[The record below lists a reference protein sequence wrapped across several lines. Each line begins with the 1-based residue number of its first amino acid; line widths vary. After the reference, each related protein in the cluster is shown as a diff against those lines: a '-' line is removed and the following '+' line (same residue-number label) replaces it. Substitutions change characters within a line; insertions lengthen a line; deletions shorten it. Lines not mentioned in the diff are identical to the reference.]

1 MKMMKKILSIFV
13 SAVIMFTSVLLTAFF
28 TFADDTLNYN
38 CKWDF
43 SSRPFNIPHNSLGCY
58 IYIDNYDTYK
68 VYESEI
74 ISGYDKSF
82 FDENVLLV
90 NWLINFNG
98 GAGEGYEKNPSITKD
113 NGKLTLD
120 YTFYM
125 SFIGTDQIAYDVHL
139 IEFKKSDVA
148 DVDFSDITVNVTQ
161 TYSKAEQLFG
171 PDGIEFSPDP
181 STIPD
186 KKVNIEMVKVSSKN
200 ANSVSSSDNKSANAT
215 IATNSKKTNSSATIA
230 RPDKVEK
237 VKVKSVTDKQ
247 LKVSWKNI
255 KGVKYE
261 IKYSLKKG
269 MKNAKTKKNI
279 NKNKVTLKK
288 LKSGKKYYIKVR
300 AYQKIGNKTYTGKWS
315 KKVAKTIK

>member
-1 MKMMKKILSIFV
+1 MKMKKVLSVFV
-13 SAVIMFTSVLLTAFF
+13 SAVLLFTSVLLTAFF
-28 TFADDTLNYN
+28 SYADDTLNYN
-38 CKWDF
+38 CKWGF
-43 SSRPFNIPHNSLGCY
+43 SNRPFNIPHNSLGCY
-58 IYIDNYDTYK
+58 IYIDNYDKYK
-68 VYESEI
+68 EYESEI

-98 GAGEGYEKNPSITKD
+98 GTGEGYEKNPSITKD

-125 SFIGTDQIAYDVHL
+125 SFIGADQIVYDVHL

-148 DVDFSDITVNVTQ
+148 DVDFLDITVNVTQ

-186 KKVNIEMVKVSSKN
+186 KKVNIEMVNILFKN
-200 ANSVSSSDNKSANAT
+200 ANSVV
-215 IATNSKKTNSSATIA
+215 NSKKTNTSITIA
-230 RPDKVEK
+230 RPDKVRNI
-237 VKVKSVTDKQ
+237 KVKSIKKKQ

-261 IKYSLKKG
+261 VKYSLKKG

-279 NKNKVTLKK
+279 KKNKVTLKG
-288 LKSGKKYYIKVR
+288 LRSGKKYHIKVR
-300 AYQKIGNKTYTGKWS
+300 AYKTVNGNTSYSNWS
-315 KKVAKTIK
+315 KVVKKKTK